1 MLKLPSCTALLGR
14 TVLLSCSLVA
24 FASFAQSATDIQA
37 SSLSPSASIAA
48 TLNAN
53 AAQSSLSGTLHKE
66 PWCGCCTA
74 YADYLEEHG
83 IHVERVDH
91 NDITPLKQRLGTDQA
106 ESCHTVELNG
116 YVIEGHVPIAAI
128 QKLLDEK
135 PEIKGIAVPG
145 MPFNSPGMGPE
156 IPGTLPVL
164 SLDEQGKVMGEFGR
178 F

>member
-1 MLKLPSCTALLGR
+1 MLKLHCRTLLLRSALL
-14 TVLLSCSLVA
+14 LSSTLMA
-24 FASFAQSATDIQA
+24 LA
-37 SSLSPSASIAA
+37 SSAQNATEVSVSPAAFPTSASIP
-48 TLNAN
+48 TT
-53 AAQSSLSGTLHKE
+53 AQSTYSAVLHKE

-83 IHVERVDH
+83 IQVKRVDH

-128 QKLLDEK
+128 QKLLEEK

-164 SLDEQGKVMGEFGR
+164 SLDEQGKVTGEFGR